1 MLEDGPGIARV
12 ALRENMRMPPNQLVG
27 DLAAHILDR
36 EAPLFARNL
45 RMHHHLEQKVTQLFA
60 QIRVV
65 ARPNRLGDFVGFLE
79 QIWD

>member
-1 MLEDGPGIARV
+1 MRV

-36 EAPLFARNL
+36 EASLFARNL
-45 RMHHHLEQKVTQLFA
+45 RMHHYLEQKIAQLFT

-65 ARPNRLGDFVGFLE
+65 PRPNRRGNFVGFLE
-79 QIWD
+79 QTGD